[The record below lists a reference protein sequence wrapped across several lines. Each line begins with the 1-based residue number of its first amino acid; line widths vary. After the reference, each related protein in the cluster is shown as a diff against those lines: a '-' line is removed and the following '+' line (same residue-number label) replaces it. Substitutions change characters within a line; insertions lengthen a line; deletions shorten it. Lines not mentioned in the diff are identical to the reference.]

1 MSRSALK
8 RETVVRP
15 SRGWCRAVVQ
25 LPLLGLAFL
34 IVACATQDSS
44 QPLEYDEAR
53 TQRLFS
59 IGYEDIQSIYI
70 EDVLIAD
77 LAEAGLD
84 GLGTI
89 DPAVEVV
96 EDDRRVA
103 LLRNGEN
110 IGGVALPLLNDTD
123 GWGEAT
129 ARLITLGRNNSPT
142 LAAAEPEAI
151 YEEIFTS
158 MLSELDGFSRYAG
171 RDAAQE
177 NRASRD
183 GFGGIGVRIRL
194 IDQGVKIM
202 SVMEDTPAEEAGLQ
216 QNDVIVAIDGVPV
229 EGMSQHDVVSRLR
242 GSLHSIVALTVAR
255 EESPRPLAIDVERA
269 HIIPQTVAYKAEG
282 GIAYIEVSGFN
293 QNTTRSLREKIELAQ
308 KTMGHELI
316 GYVLDLRDNP
326 GGLLDQAISV
336 SDLFIDGGRILTTE
350 GRHPDSFQ
358 YFESDTADL
367 TEGRPV
373 AVLVNGG
380 SASASE
386 IVAGALQDSG
396 RAVVVGSV
404 SFGKG
409 TVQTLLRLPNKG
421 ELTLTWAR
429 FHAPSGYA
437 LHRRGVLPDV
447 CTSGIAETDVDGV
460 LDGVRNGTGL
470 VDHHL
475 RNLPIATSD
484 ETAIEELRAH
494 CPANDDR
501 PDVDLEVAKR
511 ILLEPELYARAIYA
525 SENTADL
532 GLDSYQQN

>member
-255 EESPRPLAIDVERA
+255 EESPRPLAID
-269 HIIPQTVAYKAEG
+269 
-282 GIAYIEVSGFN
+282 
-293 QNTTRSLREKIELAQ
+293 
-308 KTMGHELI
+308 
-316 GYVLDLRDNP
+316 
-326 GGLLDQAISV
+326 
-336 SDLFIDGGRILTTE
+336 
-350 GRHPDSFQ
+350 
-358 YFESDTADL
+358 
-367 TEGRPV
+367 
-373 AVLVNGG
+373 
-380 SASASE
+380 
-386 IVAGALQDSG
+386 
-396 RAVVVGSV
+396 
-404 SFGKG
+404 
-409 TVQTLLRLPNKG
+409 
-421 ELTLTWAR
+421 
-429 FHAPSGYA
+429 
-437 LHRRGVLPDV
+437 
-447 CTSGIAETDVDGV
+447 
-460 LDGVRNGTGL
+460 
-470 VDHHL
+470 
-475 RNLPIATSD
+475 
-484 ETAIEELRAH
+484 
-494 CPANDDR
+494 
-501 PDVDLEVAKR
+501 
-511 ILLEPELYARAIYA
+511 
-525 SENTADL
+525 
-532 GLDSYQQN
+532 